1 MTAADPAESPTG
13 LVGMAPAD
21 IREAIAE
28 ATRSVLARAAGRYG
42 VDLGAAQLRFD
53 LRGRAAGMALFVP
66 MQIRYNLVIA
76 SLDLEVFLKATVPH
90 EVAHLAA
97 YGLYGGK
104 VRPHGVEWQA
114 ICRDLGGDGRR
125 CHQYDVPPVRQVRR
139 FLYACACQ
147 TVNLSI
153 IRVNRM
159 GRRRVRYFC
168 KRCNGPFQPVGDE
181 S

>member
-13 LVGMAPAD
+13 SVGIAAANV
-21 IREAIAE
+21 REVIAE
-28 ATRSVLARAAGRYG
+28 TTRFVLGQAST
-42 VDLGAAQLRFD
+42 QLRFD
-53 LRGRAAGMALFVP
+53 LRGRAAGMALYVP
-66 MQIRYNLVIA
+66 MQIRYNLIIA
-76 SLDLEVFLKATVPH
+76 SLDLEAFLKATVPH

-97 YGLYGGK
+97 YGLYGSK
-104 VRPHGVEWQA
+104 VRPHGGEWQA

-147 TVNLSI
+147 TVYLSI

-159 GRRRVRYFC
+159 RSRHVRYFC
-168 KRCNGPFQPVGDE
+168 KRCNGPFQPVGAV

>member
-1 MTAADPAESPTG
+1 MTVADPAESPTG
-13 LVGMAPAD
+13 LVGMAAAD

-28 ATRSVLARAAGRYG
+28 MTCSVMGRAAGRYG
-42 VDLGAAQLRFD
+42 VDLSAVQLRFD
-53 LRGRAAGMALFVP
+53 LRGRAAGMALYVP

-76 SLDLEVFLKATVPH
+76 SLDLEAFLKATVPH
-90 EVAHLAA
+90 EVAHLAT

-104 VRPHGVEWQA
+104 VRPHGGEWQA

-125 CHQYDVPPVRQVRR
+125 CHQYDVPSVRQVRR
-139 FLYACACQ
+139 FLYACGCQ

-153 IRVNRM
+153 VRVNRM
-159 GRRRVRYFC
+159 RNRHVRYFC
-168 KRCNGPFQPVGDE
+168 KRCNGTFQPVGAE